1 MSDDTVQVKVTTDDG
16 NTSTVYVSNEDARE
30 YEDLA
35 LRPGN
40 VVSTKV
46 NTKW

>member
-1 MSDDTVQVKVTTDDG
+1 MSDDNVQVTVTTDDG
-16 NTSTVYVSNEDARE
+16 TSSTVYVSDEDARE